1 MKMFFNSLT
10 EQQQAAVQQAGK
22 DAAVFMRNRAM
33 EKMDEIAEIARDE
46 YGVTVT
52 QVDTQEWKDASA
64 KVAEKYKGGI
74 DTEYW
79 NAFYE

>member
-1 MKMFFNSLT
+1 MQPYLCETAPVTDEDLRAM
-10 EQQQAAVQQAGK
+10 V
-22 DAAVFMRNRAM
+22 DAM

-52 QVDTQEWKDASA
+52 QVDTREWKDASA

>member
-1 MKMFFNSLT
+1 
-10 EQQQAAVQQAGK
+10 
-22 DAAVFMRNRAM
+22 
-33 EKMDEIAEIARDE
+33 MDEIAEIARDE

-79 NAFYE
+79 NAFMNRSHPDHSRNAAS